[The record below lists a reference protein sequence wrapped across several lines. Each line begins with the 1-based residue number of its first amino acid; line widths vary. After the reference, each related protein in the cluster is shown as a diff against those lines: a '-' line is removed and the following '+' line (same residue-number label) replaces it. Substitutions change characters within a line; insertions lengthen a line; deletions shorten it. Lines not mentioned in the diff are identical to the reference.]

1 MNATSIFVDN
11 YQNQSPMT
19 KLLQFA
25 DFTNKHIFVGID
37 VHKKDWNVSLF
48 YEQDY
53 VKTFTQPPCS
63 DALEKLLRRDFP
75 GGNYLCGYESGYS
88 GFWIQRQLQSK
99 GINCFVIHAADIP
112 QTHKHKTAKTDAV
125 DSRSIA
131 QALSAGT
138 VTSVYIPNPEI
149 ESHRSLLRYRDR
161 LQRDIQRCKNRIR
174 SLLFQYGYEIPS
186 HFDKCWS
193 DKFVQWLKSFDIDQ
207 IITRMTLNHMI
218 EQLEL
223 LRGNFL
229 KVNKNI
235 RLLQKSDKYKPLMT
249 LLTSIPGIGPLTAL
263 YLILEI
269 ADMKRFESFRDLN
282 SFVGLYP
289 MEYSSGEHEY
299 KGNITIRHN
308 KYLRKL
314 LIEAAWIAI
323 RHDPAL
329 LLVYEEWKNR
339 MTGKRAIIKVAR
351 KLLSRVRYI
360 WLNETLY
367 VKGVVK

>member
-1 MNATSIFVDN
+1 
-11 YQNQSPMT
+11 MT

-25 DFTNKHIFVGID
+25 DFADKHIFVGID
-37 VHKKDWNVSLF
+37 VHKKNWNVSLF
-48 YEQDY
+48 YEQNY
-53 VKTFTQPPCS
+53 VKTFQQPPS
-63 DALEKLLRRDFP
+63 TDALEKLLRRNFP

-88 GFWIQRQLQSK
+88 GFWIQRQLQLK
-99 GINCFVIHAADIP
+99 GINCYVIHAADIP
-112 QTHKHKTAKTDAV
+112 QTHKRKTAKTDAV

-138 VTSVYIPNPEI
+138 VTSVYVPDPEI

-161 LQRDIQRCKNRIR
+161 LQRDIQRCKNRVR
-174 SLLFQYGYEIPS
+174 SLLFQYGYEVPKY
-186 HFDKCWS
+186 FDKCWS
-193 DKFVQWLKSFDIDQ
+193 NKFVQWLKTFDIDQ
-207 IITRMTLNHMI
+207 DITRITLNHMI

-235 RLLQKSDKYKPLMT
+235 GLLQKSDKYKSLMT
-249 LLTSIPGIGPLTAL
+249 FLISIPGIGPLTAL
-263 YLILEI
+263 SLVLEI
-269 ADMKRFESFRDLN
+269 ADIRRFGSFRQLN

-289 MEYSSGEHEY
+289 MEFSSGEHEY

-314 LIEAAWIAI
+314 LTEAAWIAI

-329 LLVYEEWKNR
+329 FLVFEEWKKR
-339 MTGKRAIIKVAR
+339 MTGKRAIVKVAR
-351 KLLSRVRYI
+351 KLLSRVRHV
-360 WLNETLY
+360 WLNETSY